1 MLSQLLL
8 LAGASIYGVLGTSH
22 LVFTFFTDH
31 FKARDPTVVAAMQGT
46 APRLTKA
53 TTMWKAWIGFNAS
66 HSLGAMLFAAV
77 YLLLALGHMD
87 VLAASPSLL
96 ILAVVTSLAY
106 LVLAWRYWFA
116 IPLVG
121 ILIATLCFGLATVL
135 LVG

>member
-1 MLSQLLL
+1 MLAQLLL
-8 LAGASIYGVLGTSH
+8 LFGASIYGVLGVSH
-22 LVFTFFTDH
+22 LAFTFFTDR
-31 FKARDPTVVAAMQGT
+31 FKARDPDVVTAMQGT

-66 HSLGAMLFAAV
+66 HSLWALLFAAV

-87 VLAASPSLL
+87 ILAASPSLL
-96 ILAVVTSLAY
+96 ILAVATSLAY

-116 IPLVG
+116 IPLVS